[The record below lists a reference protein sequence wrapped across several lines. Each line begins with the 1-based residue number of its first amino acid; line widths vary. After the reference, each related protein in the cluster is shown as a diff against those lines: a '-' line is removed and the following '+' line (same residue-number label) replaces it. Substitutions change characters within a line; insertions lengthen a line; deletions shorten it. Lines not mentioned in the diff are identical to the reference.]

1 MALSFKAL
9 SLHRGASLDRNAGTR
24 AGWWA
29 WFLQRLTGVALVGY
43 LFLHILVISTV
54 QAGQDAFDSVLIVLQ
69 KPFFVVLDLFLIAAV
84 VYHALNGVRVL
95 LFDLGIAR
103 SRSILGL
110 HGVDHDSDLSGGVFF
125 PAADFPELTM
135 RKIEAYGRAVN

>member
-1 MALSFKAL
+1 MRLALSFKAL

-69 KPFFVVLDLFLIAAV
+69 KPFFVVLDLLLIAAV

-95 LFDLGIAR
+95 LFDLGIGLKRQAGLFWVCMVLTT
-103 SRSILGL
+103 ILTLVAGYFSL
-110 HGVDHDSDLSGGVFF
+110 PLIF
-125 PAADFPELTM
+125 
-135 RKIEAYGRAVN
+135 RN

>member
-54 QAGQDAFDSVLIVLQ
+54 QAGQDTFDSVLIVLQ

-95 LFDLGIAR
+95 LFDLGI
-103 SRSILGL
+103 GL
-110 HGVDHDSDLSGGVFF
+110 QRQAGLFWVCMV
-125 PAADFPELTM
+125 LTM
-135 RKIEAYGRAVN
+135 ILTLVAGYFSLPLIFRN

>member
-43 LFLHILVISTV
+43 LFLHILAISTV

-95 LFDLGIAR
+95 LFDLGIGLKRQAGLFWVCMVLTT
-103 SRSILGL
+103 ILTLVAGYFSL
-110 HGVDHDSDLSGGVFF
+110 PLIF
-125 PAADFPELTM
+125 
-135 RKIEAYGRAVN
+135 RN

>member
-1 MALSFKAL
+1 MHGS
-9 SLHRGASLDRNAGTR
+9 ASPDRNSGTR

-54 QAGQDAFDSVLIVLQ
+54 QAGEDAFNSVLIVLQ

-84 VYHALNGVRVL
+84 VYHGLNGVRVVF
-95 LFDLGIAR
+95 FDLGIG
-103 SRSILGL
+103 SRYVLDL
-110 HGVDHDSDLSGGVFF
+110 HGSDHDYYSGGGILFLAV
-125 PAADFPELTM
+125 DIPELNRTGAQI
-135 RKIEAYGRAVN
+135 KAYGRAVN

>member
-95 LFDLGIAR
+95 LFDLGIGLKRQAGLFWVCMVLTT
-103 SRSILGL
+103 ILTLMVGYFSL
-110 HGVDHDSDLSGGVFF
+110 PLIF
-125 PAADFPELTM
+125 
-135 RKIEAYGRAVN
+135 RN

>member
-9 SLHRGASLDRNAGTR
+9 SLHRGASLGRNAGTR

-95 LFDLGIAR
+95 LFDLGIGLKQQAGLFWVCMVLTT
-103 SRSILGL
+103 ILTLVAGYFSL
-110 HGVDHDSDLSGGVFF
+110 PLIF
-125 PAADFPELTM
+125 
-135 RKIEAYGRAVN
+135 RN

>member
-1 MALSFKAL
+1 M
-9 SLHRGASLDRNAGTR
+9 DRNAGTR

-95 LFDLGIAR
+95 LFDLGIGLKRQAGLFWVCMVLTT
-103 SRSILGL
+103 ILTLVAGYFSL
-110 HGVDHDSDLSGGVFF
+110 PLIF
-125 PAADFPELTM
+125 
-135 RKIEAYGRAVN
+135 RN

>member
-1 MALSFKAL
+1 LALSFKAL

-95 LFDLGIAR
+95 LFDLGIGLKRQAGLFWVCMVLTT
-103 SRSILGL
+103 ILTLVVGYFSL
-110 HGVDHDSDLSGGVFF
+110 PLIF
-125 PAADFPELTM
+125 
-135 RKIEAYGRAVN
+135 RN

>member
-1 MALSFKAL
+1 MALSFKSL
-9 SLHRGASLDRNAGTR
+9 SLHGGASLDRNAGTR

-54 QAGQDAFDSVLIVLQ
+54 QAGQDAFDSVLTVLQ

-95 LFDLGIAR
+95 LFDLGIGLKRQAGLFWVCMMLTT
-103 SRSILGL
+103 ILTLVAGYFSL
-110 HGVDHDSDLSGGVFF
+110 PLIF
-125 PAADFPELTM
+125 
-135 RKIEAYGRAVN
+135 RN

>member
-54 QAGQDAFDSVLIVLQ
+54 QAGQDAFDSVLIILQ

-84 VYHALNGVRVL
+84 VYHALNGVRVI
-95 LFDLGIAR
+95 LFDLGIGLKQQAGLFWVCMVLTT
-103 SRSILGL
+103 ILTLVVGYFSL
-110 HGVDHDSDLSGGVFF
+110 PLIF
-125 PAADFPELTM
+125 
-135 RKIEAYGRAVN
+135 RN

>member
-1 MALSFKAL
+1 LALSFKAL

-95 LFDLGIAR
+95 LFDLGIGLKQQAGLFWVCMVFTT
-103 SRSILGL
+103 ILTL
-110 HGVDHDSDLSGGVFF
+110 
-125 PAADFPELTM
+125 AAGYFSLPLIF
-135 RKIEAYGRAVN
+135 RN

>member
-1 MALSFKAL
+1 MRLALSFKAL

-95 LFDLGIAR
+95 LFDLGIGLKQQAGLFWVCMVLTT
-103 SRSILGL
+103 ILTLVVGYFSL
-110 HGVDHDSDLSGGVFF
+110 PLIF
-125 PAADFPELTM
+125 
-135 RKIEAYGRAVN
+135 RN

>member
-9 SLHRGASLDRNAGTR
+9 SLHRGASLDRDAGTR

-69 KPFFVVLDLFLIAAV
+69 KPFFVVLDQFLIAAV

-95 LFDLGIAR
+95 LFDLGIGLKQQA
-103 SRSILGL
+103 SLFWVCMVLTTILTLVAGYFSL
-110 HGVDHDSDLSGGVFF
+110 PLIF
-125 PAADFPELTM
+125 
-135 RKIEAYGRAVN
+135 RN

>member
-9 SLHRGASLDRNAGTR
+9 SLHAGTSLDRNGGTR

-95 LFDLGIAR
+95 LFDLGIGLKQQAGLFWVCMVLTT
-103 SRSILGL
+103 ILTLVVGYFSL
-110 HGVDHDSDLSGGVFF
+110 PLIF
-125 PAADFPELTM
+125 
-135 RKIEAYGRAVN
+135 RN

>member
-1 MALSFKAL
+1 MALSFKTL
-9 SLHRGASLDRNAGTR
+9 SLHGGASLDRNAGTR

-54 QAGQDAFDSVLIVLQ
+54 QAGEDAFDNVLIVLQ

-84 VYHALNGVRVL
+84 LYHALNGVRVL
-95 LFDLGIAR
+95 LFDLGIGLKQQAGLFWVCMGLTT
-103 SRSILGL
+103 IL
-110 HGVDHDSDLSGGVFF
+110 
-125 PAADFPELTM
+125 T
-135 RKIEAYGRAVN
+135 AVAGYFSLPLIFRN

>member
-9 SLHRGASLDRNAGTR
+9 ALHGGASLDRNAGTR

-84 VYHALNGVRVL
+84 VYHALNGVRIL
-95 LFDLGIAR
+95 LFDLGIGLKRQAGLFWVCMVLTT
-103 SRSILGL
+103 ILTLVAGYFSL
-110 HGVDHDSDLSGGVFF
+110 PLIF
-125 PAADFPELTM
+125 
-135 RKIEAYGRAVN
+135 RN

>member
-1 MALSFKAL
+1 MALSFTAL
-9 SLHRGASLDRNAGTR
+9 SLHGGASLDRNAGTR

-69 KPFFVVLDLFLIAAV
+69 KAFFVVRDLFLIAAV

-95 LFDLGIAR
+95 LFDLGIGLKQQAGLFWVCMVLTT
-103 SRSILGL
+103 ILTLVAGYFSL
-110 HGVDHDSDLSGGVFF
+110 PLIF
-125 PAADFPELTM
+125 
-135 RKIEAYGRAVN
+135 RN

>member
-43 LFLHILVISTV
+43 LFLHILVISTA

-95 LFDLGIAR
+95 LFDLGI
-103 SRSILGL
+103 GL
-110 HGVDHDSDLSGGVFF
+110 KQQAGLFWVCM
-125 PAADFPELTM
+125 ALTTTLTLVAGYFSLPLIF
-135 RKIEAYGRAVN
+135 RN

>member
-9 SLHRGASLDRNAGTR
+9 ALHGGASLDRNAGTR

-84 VYHALNGVRVL
+84 VYHALNGVRVI
-95 LFDLGIAR
+95 LFDLGIGLKQQAGLFWVCMVLTT
-103 SRSILGL
+103 ILTLVAGYFSL
-110 HGVDHDSDLSGGVFF
+110 PLIF
-125 PAADFPELTM
+125 
-135 RKIEAYGRAVN
+135 RN

>member
-1 MALSFKAL
+1 LALSFKAL

-54 QAGQDAFDSVLIVLQ
+54 QAGQDTFDSVLIVLQ

-95 LFDLGIAR
+95 LFDLGIGLKQQAGLFWVCMVLTT
-103 SRSILGL
+103 ILTLVAGYFSL
-110 HGVDHDSDLSGGVFF
+110 PLIF
-125 PAADFPELTM
+125 
-135 RKIEAYGRAVN
+135 RN

>member
-9 SLHRGASLDRNAGTR
+9 SLHGGASKDRNAGTR

-95 LFDLGIAR
+95 LFDLGIGLKRQAGLFWVCMVLTT
-103 SRSILGL
+103 ILTLVAGYFSL
-110 HGVDHDSDLSGGVFF
+110 PLIF
-125 PAADFPELTM
+125 
-135 RKIEAYGRAVN
+135 RN

>member
-95 LFDLGIAR
+95 LFDLGIGLKQQAGLFWVCIVLTT
-103 SRSILGL
+103 ILTLVAGYFSL
-110 HGVDHDSDLSGGVFF
+110 PLIFRD
-125 PAADFPELTM
+125 
-135 RKIEAYGRAVN
+135 

>member
-9 SLHRGASLDRNAGTR
+9 SLHGGASLDRNAGTR

-54 QAGQDAFDSVLIVLQ
+54 QAGQDAFDRVLIVLQ

-95 LFDLGIAR
+95 LFALGIGLKQQTGLFWVCMVLTT
-103 SRSILGL
+103 ILTLVAGYFSL
-110 HGVDHDSDLSGGVFF
+110 PLIF
-125 PAADFPELTM
+125 
-135 RKIEAYGRAVN
+135 RN